1 MEFFVYWINSLCYHL
16 GSMRLNRQEDAFEG
30 GFKDALVRFSGN
42 GVATIIVLLLLLPK
56 APSVLCI
63 APGIHIAIEN
73 MNASCCAK
81 PVISHQNINLQENGF
96 VAAGDCPNCTDFF
109 IESDGRSAVLD
120 SFLCVAPDQ
129 LAFVTRGNYISI
141 DTSFLICRSS
151 LSQITS
157 EGYSIPSS
165 PPLRC

>member
-1 MEFFVYWINSLCYHL
+1 M
-16 GSMRLNRQEDAFEG
+16 GPNRRENAFEG
-30 GFKDALVRFSGN
+30 GFRDAPARFSGH
-42 GVATIIVLLLLLPK
+42 GIVTIIVLLLLLPK

-63 APGIHIAIEN
+63 APGSHIAIES

-81 PVISHQNINLQENGF
+81 PAISHQNINLQENGF
-96 VAAGDCPNCTDFF
+96 VAAGDCLNCTDFF
-109 IESDGRSAVLD
+109 IESDGSSAVLD

-129 LAFVTRGNYISI
+129 LASATRGNYISTA
-141 DTSFLICRSS
+141 TSFLICQSS
-151 LSQITS
+151 LSQDTS